1 MTNTTPRLAE
11 PDKTK
16 NAIFRGVFHIS
27 SAQFTSEH
35 CFCCASMPVLSAR
48 KLLLESLQKEI
59 HWFQKEQEFKLLLG
73 EDPLNDEDLL
83 FEADVTERFNNLS
96 SQRFHQRTRI
106 YCRGNA
112 WEIFK
117 EDLI

>member
-1 MTNTTPRLAE
+1 
-11 PDKTK
+11 
-16 NAIFRGVFHIS
+16 
-27 SAQFTSEH
+27 
-35 CFCCASMPVLSAR
+35 MPVLSAR

-59 HWFQKEQEFKLLLG
+59 RWFQKEQEFKLLIG

-96 SQRFHQRTRI
+96 SQRFHQRTRF
-106 YCRGNA
+106 YRRGNA

-117 EDLI
+117 EDLIESSSSQCW